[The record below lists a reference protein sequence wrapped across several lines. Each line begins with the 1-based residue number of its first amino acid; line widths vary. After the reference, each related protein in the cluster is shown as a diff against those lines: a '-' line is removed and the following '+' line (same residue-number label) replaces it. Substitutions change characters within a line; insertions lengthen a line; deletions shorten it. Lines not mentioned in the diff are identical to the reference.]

1 MSVNDVRLVLDGYT
15 VSTPT
20 ATFAR
25 VGVRYVM
32 RDKNGNRV
40 EFPLNAEPDHMRTVG
55 IAFESA
61 AVGEMPAV
69 LFGEIVRSDSKGR
82 HRAKSARVLD
92 VPAALRHARV
102 EARTGEDEP
111 VRSRESLNAPA

>member
-32 RDKNGNRV
+32 RDKKGHRV
-40 EFPLNAEPDHMRTVG
+40 DFPLNAEPDHMHAVW

-61 AVGEMPAV
+61 AAGEMPAK
-69 LFGEIVRSDSKGR
+69 LFGEIVRSGSKGS
-82 HRAKSARVLD
+82 HRGKSVRVLD
-92 VPAALRHARV
+92 ALPALRTHESQGEVNAARKLV
-102 EARTGEDEP
+102 GA
-111 VRSRESLNAPA
+111 

>member
-32 RDKNGNRV
+32 RDKNGHRV
-40 EFPLNAEPDHMRTVG
+40 EFPLNAEPGHMRTVW

-61 AVGEMPAV
+61 AAGEMPAV
-69 LFGEIVRSDSKGR
+69 LLGEIVRSGSKASR
-82 HRAKSARVLD
+82 RAKSARVLD
-92 VPAALRHARV
+92 VPAALRAHEGRG
-102 EARTGEDEP
+102 EAKAAKNLVTT
-111 VRSRESLNAPA
+111 VA

>member
-25 VGVRYVM
+25 VGDRYVM
-32 RDKNGNRV
+32 RDKRGHRV
-40 EFPLNAEPDHMRTVG
+40 DFPLNAYPDHMRAVW

-61 AVGEMPAV
+61 AAGEMPAK
-69 LFGEIVRSDSKGR
+69 LLGEIVRSGSKGSR
-82 HRAKSARVLD
+82 RGESARVPDLPVALPARDSQD
-92 VPAALRHARV
+92 VGKAARNLVGA
-102 EARTGEDEP
+102 
-111 VRSRESLNAPA
+111 